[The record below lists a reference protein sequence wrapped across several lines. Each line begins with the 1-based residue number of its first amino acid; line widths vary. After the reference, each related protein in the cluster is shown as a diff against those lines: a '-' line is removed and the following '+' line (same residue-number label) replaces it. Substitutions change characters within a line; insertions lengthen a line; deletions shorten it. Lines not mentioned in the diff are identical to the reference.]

1 MKEKEKSARGY
12 IHKLKQ
18 MPKCYTFE
26 TSYAGYT
33 KGKTFIPFT
42 IPDLFQLGV
51 DIVNSFTVYA
61 KYTEQKSL
69 LPDKTQIKEF
79 SIDSYLEIIVKDML
93 ENKT

>member
-1 MKEKEKSARGY
+1 
-12 IHKLKQ
+12 

-69 LPDKTQIKEF
+69 LPDKT
-79 SIDSYLEIIVKDML
+79 
-93 ENKT
+93 